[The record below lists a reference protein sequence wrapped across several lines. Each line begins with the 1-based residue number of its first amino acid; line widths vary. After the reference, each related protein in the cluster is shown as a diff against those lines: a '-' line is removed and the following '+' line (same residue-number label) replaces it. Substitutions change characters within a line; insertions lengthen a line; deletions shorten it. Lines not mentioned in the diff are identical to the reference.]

1 MKIAF
6 YSFFIGI
13 SLLYGITLA
22 SPGCMDNSWYLEKAH
37 DNKELH
43 PVSCA
48 CPCKTLTFYQ
58 GLWCL
63 DCGHAHMSHPQKIV
77 PIGEKQR
84 LVQRKRP
91 LSLPGHAHSP
101 KKALKTLLQSCIKP
115 QIQYK

>member
-6 YSFFIGI
+6 YSFFIAI
-13 SLLYGITLA
+13 SLLYSVTLT

-48 CPCKTLTFYQ
+48 CPCQTLTFYQ

-63 DCGHAHMSHPQKIV
+63 DCGHAHMSNPQKIAPV
-77 PIGEKQR
+77 GKKAPHAQQKN
-84 LVQRKRP
+84 LP
-91 LSLPGHAHSP
+91 SLPGHPNTP
-101 KKALKTLLQSCIKP
+101 KKALKSLLQSCIKP
-115 QIQYK
+115 Q